1 MDRID
6 KWLDRPID
14 VTIWV
19 SCFIC
24 FAMMAHVS
32 ADVIARVVFNSPL
45 GATTEI
51 VAGYYMV
58 VVAFLPL
65 AWIARDDAHIIVELF
80 TRGLTARGL
89 LRLTTCVTVVT
100 IVYIGVF
107 TWQTGLSAIHETV
120 AGEQFRESAVGF
132 VPAWP
137 SRWMLPISGFLMTVY
152 LILRTVR
159 DARRI
164 LRANAES
171 DAGA

>member
-19 SCFIC
+19 SCLVG
-24 FAMMAHVS
+24 FAMMAHVT

-58 VVAFLPL
+58 AVAFLPL
-65 AWIARDDAHIIVELF
+65 AWLARDDAHIVVELF
-80 TRGLTARGL
+80 TRGLSARGL
-89 LRLTTCVTVVT
+89 LRLTVSVTTLT
-100 IVYIGVF
+100 ILYIGVF
-107 TWQTGLSAIHETV
+107 TWRTAVSAIHETEI
-120 AGEQFRESAVGF
+120 GEQFRESVIGF

-137 SRWMLPISGFLMTVY
+137 SRWMLPIAGFLMTLY
-152 LILRTVR
+152 LVLRTIRDVR
-159 DARRI
+159 RL
-164 LRANAES
+164 LRGDPAA
-171 DAGA
+171 

>member
-1 MDRID
+1 MSRID

-14 VTIWV
+14 LTIWV
-19 SCFIC
+19 SCIIC

-32 ADVIARVVFNSPL
+32 ADVFARVVFNAPL

-80 TRGLTARGL
+80 TRGLTGRRL
-89 LRLTTCVTVVT
+89 LRLTTCVTVLT

-107 TWQTGLSAIHETV
+107 TWQTAVSAIHQTEI
-120 AGEQFRESAVGF
+120 GEQFRESAVGF

-137 SRWMLPISGFLMTVY
+137 SRWMLPISGFLMTVF
-152 LILRTVR
+152 LILRTIR

-164 LRANAES
+164 LRGNG
-171 DAGA
+171 DAA